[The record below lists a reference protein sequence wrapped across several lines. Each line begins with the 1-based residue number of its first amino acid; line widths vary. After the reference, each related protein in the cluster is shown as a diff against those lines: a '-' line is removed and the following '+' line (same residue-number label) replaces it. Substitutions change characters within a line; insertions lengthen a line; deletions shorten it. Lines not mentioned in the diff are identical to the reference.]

1 MSILQFIAS
10 LVNSLAWPLVALAIA
25 ILFRRQFAQILLKIS
40 RFKYKDVEIEF
51 RRELEI
57 ATEEAEKIDVRPS
70 LPTPTVRPEQQ
81 ESDDL
86 LGEASR
92 LAAEFPEPAVAVA
105 GGGVEHELMRSV
117 LRLAISPDYPPYN
130 SALKNIGILA
140 DYGAIDS
147 ATVDLL
153 NRMRHLRNLAVHR
166 SAGGGP
172 ISADEAREFIALAK
186 GIVDRL
192 KQLNR

>member
-25 ILFRRQFAQILLKIS
+25 ILLRRQFAQILLKIS

-105 GGGVEHELMRSV
+105 GAGVEHRIIPSG
-117 LRLAISPDYPPYN
+117 LRVAISPHYPPSN
-130 SALKNIGILA
+130 SAPKKIGILPE
-140 DYGAIDS
+140 YGERAS
-147 ATVDLL
+147 ATG
-153 NRMRHLRNLAVHR
+153 NL
-166 SAGGGP
+166 
-172 ISADEAREFIALAK
+172 
-186 GIVDRL
+186 
-192 KQLNR
+192 